1 MGKDLSG
8 KEIGDGISQRKD
20 GRYCARYVDRF
31 NVRKSIYDRNLRL
44 LKDKLNTA
52 MYENK
57 KALNIVDEKTT
68 LDEWFEKWLT
78 IHKYKVIRESTKCIY
93 TQVYTKHISPILG
106 SFRISKITQIQIKGL
121 LNDLDKRGFKFE
133 TKNKVRVL
141 LIDMFDKAMIDD
153 FMTKNPA
160 KRIKLIRDESL
171 ERRVLTVAEQED
183 FFECARGTFYNN
195 LYVVA
200 ISTGLRPGELYALTW
215 DDIDMERME
224 ININKTLLYQKLEGD
239 QQKTFHL
246 HPPKTRASNRRVPIN
261 KQCEIALKKQRLQ
274 NLSISSKMSTKKHKG
289 LEDLLFTTKY
299 GTPINAQIYSDSIKR
314 IIDEINLMRTTLEE
328 FETFSGHCFRHTFAT
343 RCMEAN
349 IAPKTVQQY
358 LGHASLKMTMDLY
371 THVLDDY
378 KQSEMLK
385 LESMLEYTFGENEER
400 IQEKY
405 QKIS

>member
-106 SFRISKITQIQIKGL
+106 NFRISKITQIQIKGL

-133 TKNKVRVL
+133 TKNKVRIL

-171 ERRVLTVAEQED
+171 ERRVLTVTEQED

-328 FETFSGHCFRHTFAT
+328 FEAFSGHCFRHTFAT